1 MNESEIEVSRVL
13 LSFEQLIEEHSEVLE
28 RLENLLAF
36 PQVDLDKAYL
46 LTKRLKK
53 IRREIRK
60 GIDIILKNY
69 DKLIQTQLKEETYG
83 ICNYLKEIGIP
94 EELEILERLKESAER
109 TGSSLDLTNDI
120 QEAREF
126 MEKLTQFN
134 F

>member
-1 MNESEIEVSRVL
+1 MNESEIEVLRVL